1 VVPAPPA
8 VDRRRDDLP
17 EDAAAAARQGRT
29 LTRPSTTQLDVAV
42 VGAGPFGL
50 SVAAH
55 LQDVRTVTFGEPT
68 RTWARMPRGLLLR
81 SAWDETSL
89 SAPHGRGS
97 LDEWVVATGSV
108 RAEPIAVEV
117 FEAYAAWFRER
128 FAGPGVD
135 SDVVHL
141 ARERDGRFVL
151 TTEDGATWTAAAVVL
166 ALGVTP
172 FAYVPPPFDALPR
185 SVVATPH
192 DDQPASRAGERLVV
206 VGGGQG
212 ALEAAAVAAA
222 AGARVE
228 VLCRSPIRWF
238 ADREPHYERGRIA
251 QRLYELAYPVVG
263 YGPPPLNRLVTHPGL
278 FARLPARARAAATRR
293 LLRPGGSADL
303 RARLSDVRL
312 SEGVVVTEA
321 RSENGSVELRLS
333 DGSARTVDSLIVA
346 TGYRFQL
353 DRLSFIDPRLRR
365 EIAGDGVWPR
375 LSTTFESTAPG
386 LFFAGYAAEGR
397 FGPIS
402 RFVLGS
408 AFTAGRIAPAARA
421 VALRRNAA
429 SPPGRGG

>member
-1 VVPAPPA
+1 M
-8 VDRRRDDLP
+8 
-17 EDAAAAARQGRT
+17 
-29 LTRPSTTQLDVAV
+29 
-42 VGAGPFGL
+42 
-50 SVAAH
+50 
-55 LQDVRTVTFGEPT
+55 TFGEPT

-89 SAPHGRGS
+89 SAPHGRGT
-97 LDEWVVATGSV
+97 LDEYVAATGAA
-108 RAEPIAVEV
+108 RAEPIAVEL

-128 FAGPGVD
+128 FGGPGVT
-135 SDVVHL
+135 SDVVRL
-141 ARERDGRFVL
+141 ERAPDDGFLL
-151 TTEDGATWTAAAVVL
+151 TTAAGETWTAAAVVL

-222 AGARVE
+222 AGAATE
-228 VLCRSPIRWF
+228 VLCRSPVRWF
-238 ADREPHYERGRIA
+238 ADREPHYARGRVA
-251 QRLYELAYPVVG
+251 QLLYDLAYPVVG

-278 FARLPARARAAATRR
+278 FAKLPERARTAATRR

-303 RARLSDVRL
+303 RARLRDVRL
-312 SEGVVVTEA
+312 TEGVVVTEA
-321 RSENGSVELRLS
+321 RSGDGDPVELRLS

-353 DRLSFIDPRLRR
+353 DRLTFIEPSLR
-365 EIAGDGVWPR
+365 AALLTDGAWPR
-375 LSTTFESTAPG
+375 LSTTFESTVPG
-386 LFFAGYAAEGR
+386 VFFAGYAAEGR

-402 RFVLGS
+402 RFVLGA
-408 AFTAGRIAPAARA
+408 AFTASRIAPAARA
-421 VALRRNAA
+421 VAVRTRGA
-429 SPPGRGG
+429 SPRRRAG